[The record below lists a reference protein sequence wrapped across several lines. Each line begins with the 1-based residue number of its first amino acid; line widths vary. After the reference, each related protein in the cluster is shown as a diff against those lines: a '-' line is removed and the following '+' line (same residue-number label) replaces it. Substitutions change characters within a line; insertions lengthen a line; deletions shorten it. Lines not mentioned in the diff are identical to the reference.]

1 MGFLDSFRVTARYR
15 LEEARRDGL
24 RDGWKEGHKKGLEDG
39 RREGLKEGYK
49 LGYEKG
55 RTEGARDGRR
65 EGFLNGVEHG
75 HDSGRL
81 NGLSEGRRNG
91 YSAGVRLG
99 VERTQHEKARAEGVE
114 LARRSLREAII
125 ALVRRR
131 LSGCAPRL
139 LSERLG
145 KVLELEQ
152 LHAILLAAD
161 AVRRPEDVAAMFT
174 ATPRADLSGPSWP

>member
-1 MGFLDSFRVTARYR
+1 MGFLDNFRVTSRYL

-24 RDGWKEGHKKGLEDG
+24 RDGWKAGHAKGLEDG
-39 RREGLKEGYK
+39 RRAGLKEGFK

-55 RTEGARDGRR
+55 KTEGARSGRR
-65 EGFLNGVEHG
+65 EGFKDGVDHG
-75 HDSGRL
+75 HDSGKL
-81 NGLSEGRRNG
+81 TGLSEGRRNG
-91 YSAGVRLG
+91 YTAGVRMG
-99 VERTQHEKARAEGVE
+99 VERTQQAHGRADGVD
-114 LARRSLREAII
+114 LARRSLRDAIV

-131 LSGCAPRL
+131 LSGCAPRM

-161 AVRRPEDVAAMFT
+161 AVRRPEDVSAIFS
-174 ATPRADLSGPSWP
+174 ATPRVDLSGPSWP